1 MEDNRILSRGNFA
14 NSLQISIIG
23 NIDKDNFFIEDGY
36 GGKEVFLIKNITEES
51 ITATVIL
58 AGDDNPIE
66 TVFYSG
72 WNVELIKEVV
82 TNVEGL
88 QYGY

>member
-14 NSLQISIIG
+14 NSLQISILG

-36 GGKEVFLIKNITEES
+36 GGKEVFLIKNITEEP
-51 ITATVIL
+51 ITTTVIL

-72 WNVELIKEVV
+72 WNVELIKKVV